1 MTNTVTIH
9 TLPGSTDTDGA
20 GESLRDIIEA
30 GLVGGPRT
38 VPGERD
44 EDEAWAYTRT
54 VSPLIHYD
62 ADGLKLFDQITVDN
76 PSYYPFHDELGIFKA
91 HGAEIAAAVG
101 FSSASPDAVARGF
114 DVVELG
120 AGALRKTAYLL
131 QAFAD
136 ALPPSPNPTPLSYY
150 ALDLSKPELE
160 RVLGDLDAGYGAA
173 LARVSRVGLHA
184 DYDAG
189 LKLAAEGKLAA
200 LSGGDAARPHHFAF
214 IGTSLGNFSRED
226 AGKFLASI
234 PLRAGV
240 DKLVLGL
247 DGRPEPGEAGRR
259 KVETAYNDPAGKGR
273 AFEEHGWVVVR
284 RELGLAPDTSIEW
297 ANRYNEPLGRHE
309 CYYRVKEE
317 QTLHLPNRGVDV
329 HLAKGELLHVEWS
342 IKWAHDEAVE
352 LFTRAGLRVVQS
364 WKAPTSEYRVW
375 VLEKAE

>member
-1 MTNTVTIH
+1 MTKPTVTIH

-20 GESLRDIIEA
+20 GESLRDTIET
-30 GLVGGPRT
+30 GLVGGERT
-38 VPGERD
+38 VPGERA
-44 EDEAWAYTRT
+44 EDEEWAYTRT

-62 ADGLKLFDQITVDN
+62 ADGLN
-76 PSYYPFHDELGIFKA
+76 
-91 HGAEIAAAVG
+91 
-101 FSSASPDAVARGF
+101 
-114 DVVELG
+114 
-120 AGALRKTAYLL
+120 
-131 QAFAD
+131 
-136 ALPPSPNPTPLSYY
+136 YY

-160 RVLGDLDAGYGAA
+160 RVLGDLDTEYGAS

-189 LKLAAEGKLAA
+189 LKLAKEGKLAA
-200 LSGGDAARPHHFAF
+200 LSGGDGARPHHFAF

-226 AGKFLASI
+226 AGAFLKSI

-240 DKLVLGL
+240 DRLVLGL
-247 DGRPEPGEAGRR
+247 DGRPPAGEEGKR

-317 QTLHLPNRGVDV
+317 QTLHLPNRNVDV

-342 IKWAHDEAVE
+342 IKWSYDEAIA
-352 LFTRAGLRVVQS
+352 LFTGAGLRVVQS

-375 VLEKAE
+375 VLEKAA